1 MHYPAYL
8 YVGLMLLVVS
18 RLKLATV
25 IQFLPMPVIGGYL
38 AFIGFYCGQAGLA
51 LMANVQ
57 LSDITEWSKLLA
69 PRPLILITPGTYSLT
84 TSQSIIN

>member
-1 MHYPAYL
+1 
-8 YVGLMLLVVS
+8 MLLVVS

-51 LMANVQ
+51 LMSNVQ
-57 LSDITEWSKLLA
+57 LSDITEWYKLLA
-69 PRPLILITPGTYSLT
+69 PRPLTLITPGTYSLT
-84 TSQSIIN
+84 ISQSIIN